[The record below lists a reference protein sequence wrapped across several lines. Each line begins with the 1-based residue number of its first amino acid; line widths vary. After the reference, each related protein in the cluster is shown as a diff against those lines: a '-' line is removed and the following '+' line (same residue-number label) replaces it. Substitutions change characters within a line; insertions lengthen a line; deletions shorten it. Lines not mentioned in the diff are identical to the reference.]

1 MMESGSQIVN
11 MKRNTTHIVDDIE
24 VIHNKTLVFTTDMK
38 CFPIEEVEL
47 SPIRL
52 TTNERNRLKSLSP
65 LLFEVLEHDFPQ
77 FTPPKIDTKKN
88 IFVRIWEK
96 LLPSF

>member
-1 MMESGSQIVN
+1 MESGSQIISI
-11 MKRNTTHIVDDIE
+11 RTNTTHVVDDIE
-24 VIHNKTLVFTTDMK
+24 VINNKTLVFTTDMK

-52 TTNERNRLKSLSP
+52 TINERNRLKSFSP

-96 LLPSF
+96 LVPSF